1 MTIAE
6 IKERLS
12 QERGFGSRFPAR
24 IIFAENLDTYT
35 LLESQLKGICDV
47 TINVADFCRA
57 PDTVPQ
63 FDQIKAKLNEYS
75 GKQVLLLSV
84 GEYLRL
90 CIKRELN
97 ADRRQFLSFWE
108 MLQSEASKTR
118 IIMPMF
124 CCRDIFD
131 RVIGT
136 VDERQQDF
144 VWTLDIAPT
153 IESYTISVYS
163 PKFKDTINPDA
174 DNLSDWLRNWQTI
187 LRRDMPCSI
196 VTIQEGNVEA
206 SFGTVNINPIN
217 SPFRYL
223 TDFLLDGDV
232 LVEKWEKAD
241 FWNHMLA
248 YASKVHDKVSFGAI
262 AIAALNF
269 NDFDFV
275 SVAARWKTLNDFQKE
290 LVWLWYRV
298 YPTGDYYSY
307 ACHKAVAASEIPAR
321 IRDEILLVTSRSAQW
336 IDQRMAAMKAL
347 SFSSFDDTYFAL
359 MDKLPL
365 AETKLQLLT
374 YQTHE
379 EKTYAIKVVSSLL
392 RNGAEPD
399 AVATIITSNYPALAA
414 YMTENTGS
422 DEVVDEYMAWYRKNK
437 LINRFPGDSSVT
449 IDFERFD
456 ARFKLMH
463 QMKGKDCAPF
473 WIDGF
478 GVEYTPVFL
487 HELKARG
494 IKPDSVKI
502 ATALL
507 PTETEYNHQ
516 WDEDDPITVKWD
528 RLDSCSHKGM
538 PDDKSYYSCIVYQ
551 LAVFADAAKKV
562 EELLDKH
569 DYVVITGDHGSSRFA
584 ALAFH
589 DASVVPVTA
598 PNKSI
603 IRSFGRFCEL
613 DEKAVDMLP
622 LPETSKITAKIG
634 GKTFLVMNHYRHFA
648 VSGNVAGGNTDE
660 RDVVGETH
668 GGNTVEE
675 RLVPI
680 IIVKRK
686 QPLAPLTCTPKSQY
700 VMKKKGRIE
709 TTLSFNQPV
718 LTLEVS
724 QGSNKAVCTDM
735 ADGKWQI
742 AMDDVTTNE
751 KDEIVLSVIA
761 NGRLLPTKIIFKIK
775 TSGISKNADP
785 FCGMGL

>member
-6 IKERLS
+6 IKEKLS

-24 IIFAENLDTYT
+24 IIFAESLESYS
-35 LLESQLKGICDV
+35 LLESQLKGVCDI

-63 FDQIKAKLNEYS
+63 FDQIKAKLSEYA
-75 GKQVLLLSV
+75 GKQILLLSA

-90 CIKRELN
+90 CIKRELSVE
-97 ADRRQFLSFWE
+97 RRQFLSFWE
-108 MLQSEASKTR
+108 MQQPEASKTR

-136 VDERQQDF
+136 ADERQQDY
-144 VWTLDIAPT
+144 VWSLNMEPT
-153 IESYTISVYS
+153 MESYTISVYS
-163 PKFKDTINPDA
+163 PKFKDAIRPDA
-174 DNLSDWLRNWQTI
+174 ANLSDWLRNWQII
-187 LRRDMPCSI
+187 LRRGFPCSI

-206 SFGTVNINPIN
+206 SFGTVNIKPIN

-223 TDFLLDGDV
+223 TDFLLDGDA
-232 LVEKWEKAD
+232 LVEKWENSD
-241 FWNHMLA
+241 FWSQLVTCS
-248 YASKVHDKVSFGAI
+248 SKYHDKVPFSSI
-262 AIAALNF
+262 AISALNV

-275 SVAARWKTLNDFQKE
+275 ALAARWKTLNGFQKE

-298 YPTGDYYSY
+298 YPTSDYYSY
-307 ACHKAVAASEIPAR
+307 ACNKASAASDIPAR
-321 IRDEILLVTSRSAQW
+321 VRDEILLLTSRSAQW
-336 IDQRMAAMKAL
+336 IDQRMTAMEAL
-347 SFSSFDDTYFAL
+347 RFSSFDDTYFAL
-359 MDKLPL
+359 IDKLPL

-379 EKTYAIKVVSSLL
+379 EKTYAVKIISGLL
-392 RNGAEPD
+392 RQGAEPE
-399 AVATIITSNYPALAA
+399 AVATMIAKGYPALAT
-414 YMTENTGS
+414 YMTESTGK
-422 DEVVDEYMAWYRKNK
+422 DEEVDEYMSWYRKNK
-437 LINRFPGDSSVT
+437 LINRFPGDNALI

-463 QMKGKDCAPF
+463 QMKGKDCAFF

-478 GVEYTPVFL
+478 GVEYAPIFL
-487 HELKARG
+487 HELEARG
-494 IKPDSVKI
+494 IRPDSVKI
-502 ATALL
+502 STALL
-507 PTETEYNHQ
+507 PTETDYNHQ
-516 WDEDDPITVKWD
+516 WDEDDPRTVKWD

-569 DYVVITGDHGSSRFA
+569 DYVIITGDHGSSRFA

-589 DASVVPVTA
+589 DANVVPVTA

-613 DEKAVDMLP
+613 DEKSVDMLP
-622 LPETSKITAKIG
+622 LPETSKITAKIC
-634 GKTFLVMNHYRHFA
+634 GKTFLVMNSYRHFA

-660 RDVVGETH
+660 HDVVGETH

-675 RLVPI
+675 RLVPV

-686 QPLAPLTCTPKSQY
+686 QPLAPLICKPKSQY
-700 VMKKKGRIE
+700 VTKKNGHIE
-709 TTLSFNQPV
+709 TILSFNQPV

-724 QGSNKAVCTDM
+724 QGSNIAVCAKM

-751 KDEIVLSVIA
+751 KDEIALSVIA
-761 NGRLLPTKIIFKIK
+761 NGRLLPRVALKVK
-775 TSGISKNADP
+775 TQGISKNTDP
-785 FCGMGL
+785 FNGMSL